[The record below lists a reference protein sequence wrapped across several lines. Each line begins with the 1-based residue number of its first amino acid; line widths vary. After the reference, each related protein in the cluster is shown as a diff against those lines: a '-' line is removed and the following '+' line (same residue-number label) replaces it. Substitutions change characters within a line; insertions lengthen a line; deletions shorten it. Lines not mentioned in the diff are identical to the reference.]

1 MPASDMFVIA
11 GGGLAGAKAAEA
23 LREQGFDG
31 RIVLAAEEEIR
42 PYERPPLSKEYL
54 QGKADRD
61 SIFVHSPDWYDANR
75 VELLP
80 GTAVTGI
87 DRGRREVTLAGG
99 GHLAYDKLL
108 LATGSVPRRLPLPG
122 ADADGVLYLRRVG
135 DSDRIRDTFTT
146 ASRVVIIGAGWI
158 GLEVAAAARIAGAGV
173 TVLETA
179 ELPLLHV
186 LGPQVAPAFA
196 DLHRQHGVDLRL
208 GVRVAEIT
216 VSGGKATGARLA
228 DGSQIGADAVIVGI
242 GAGPNTGLAE
252 ASGLDVRDG
261 VVTDASLR
269 TSDPAIYAA
278 GDIANAFHPQLGRH
292 IRVEHWANALHQ
304 PETAARA
311 MLGQDAAYDRVP
323 YFYTDQYDLGM
334 EYAGHAGPGGYDQ
347 VIFRGDVG
355 KREFI
360 AFWMS
365 GGRVVAGM
373 NVNIWDV
380 NDTIQELIRSGRAVD
395 PARLA
400 DPAVPLEEVV
410 AR

>member
-1 MPASDMFVIA
+1 MPVRETFVIA

-42 PYERPPLSKEYL
+42 PYERPPLSKDYL
-54 QGKADRD
+54 QGKAGREK
-61 SIFVHSPDWYDANR
+61 IFVHSPDWYDARR
-75 VELLP
+75 VELLL

-87 DRGRREVTLAGG
+87 DRGRREVTLSGG
-99 GHLAYDKLL
+99 GHVGYDRLL
-108 LATGSVPRRLPLPG
+108 LATGSEPRRLPLPG
-122 ADADGVLYLRRVG
+122 ADAGGVLYLRRVG
-135 DSDRIRDTFTT
+135 DSDRIRDIFAA

-158 GLEVAAAARIAGAGV
+158 GLEVAAAARIAGVGV

-186 LGPQVAPAFA
+186 LGPQVAPVFA
-196 DLHRQHGVDLRL
+196 GLHRERGVDLRL

-228 DGSQIGADAVIVGI
+228 DGSWIGADAVIVGI
-242 GAGPNTGLAE
+242 GAAPNTALAE
-252 ASGLDVRDG
+252 AAGLDVRDG
-261 VVTDASLR
+261 VVTDAALR

-278 GDIANAFHPQLGRH
+278 GDIARAFHPLLGAH

-304 PETAARA
+304 PEVAARA
-311 MLGQDAAYDRVP
+311 MLGQDASYDRVP

-334 EYAGHAGPGGYDQ
+334 EYAGYAGPGGYDR
-347 VIFRGDVG
+347 VIFRGEVG

-373 NVNIWDV
+373 NVNIWDA
-380 NDTIQELIRSGRAVD
+380 NDAIQDLIRSGQQAD

-400 DPAVPLEEVV
+400 DPVVALEEVV